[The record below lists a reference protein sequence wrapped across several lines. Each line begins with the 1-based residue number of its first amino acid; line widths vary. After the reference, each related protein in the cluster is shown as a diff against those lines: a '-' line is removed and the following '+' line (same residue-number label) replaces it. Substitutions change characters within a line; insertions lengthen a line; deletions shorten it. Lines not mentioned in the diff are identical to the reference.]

1 MENGIFV
8 TTYIEPLC
16 GDDVRGSGGGVPPIL
31 TDNPVHHC
39 DKSLDVRGYRP
50 TVFQTAGVG
59 FAKLLYRKLR
69 HIKHSV
75 ALTNDG
81 GGVAVPFFDPVFLND
96 EGT

>member
-1 MENGIFV
+1 MKMFLNINAANLIKNAFSQIIFC
-8 TTYIEPLC
+8 L
-16 GDDVRGSGGGVPPIL
+16 GGWRFEK
-31 TDNPVHHC
+31 NPVHR
-39 DKSLDVRGYRP
+39 DKSLDVRGYGT
-50 TVFQTAGVG
+50 TVFQTAGVY

-96 EGT
+96 EGTQ